1 MSVCLS
7 VFLSL
12 LSLAVGVLVNV
23 IHDSPRNTMF
33 CFSSSEF
40 LNSATLTVKLA
51 TVFTFDDIT
60 SDDVA

>member
-1 MSVCLS
+1 
-7 VFLSL
+7 
-12 LSLAVGVLVNV
+12 
-23 IHDSPRNTMF
+23 MF